1 MANEAADYRTG
12 DCAAYASINFC
23 ALGRFS
29 MAASVID
36 NYDAR
41 GGTGCG
47 ACCGSE

>member
-1 MANEAADYRTG
+1 VANEAADYRTG
-12 DCAAYASINFC
+12 DGAAYASINFC

-41 GGTGCG
+41 GGTGCS
-47 ACCGSE
+47 ACRGSE